1 MSRSN
6 PTLTNPASRRFE
18 WAGGAGELRYY
29 DRETKE
35 TMTQPL
41 PFRFMV
47 LDQLNTMAGFSKNDK
62 SSIWANEVRD
72 VKNDIMFT
80 RTKSGPIEAGLYS
93 ELAETVR
100 RGGKFGKSIY
110 IAYYMNGNWVIGNF
124 RASGSAMSAWFD
136 FSKGRTVE
144 QGMITMTRG
153 EQIDGGTG
161 PYFPPDYAQHPCTPE
176 EDNIAGQLDTQLQ
189 TFLSQYL
196 AARKV
201 DEDGQGTDAGNA
213 TPGYSTPEQRAD
225 YETKRAAAAN
235 GGYQD
240 PTPAPG
246 KEDVIIEDIGD
257 EPINL
262 DDIPF

>member
-6 PTLTNPASRRFE
+6 PTLTNPANRRFE

-35 TMTQPL
+35 TIVQPL

-47 LDQLNTMAGFSKNDK
+47 LDQLNTMAGFSKSDK

-72 VKNDIMFT
+72 TKNDVMFT
-80 RTKSGPIEAGLYS
+80 RTKAGPIEAGKYA
-93 ELAETVR
+93 ELAETSR
-100 RGGKFGKSIY
+100 RGGKFAKSIY
-110 IAYYMNGNWVIGNF
+110 IAYSMNGNWVIGNF
-124 RASGSAMSAWFD
+124 RCYGSAMTTWFD

-153 EQIDGGTG
+153 EQVDGGTG
-161 PYFPPDYAQHPCTPE
+161 PYFPPAYAQHACTPE
-176 EDNIAGQLDTQLQ
+176 EDNIAGQLDIQLQ

-196 AARKV
+196 AAPKV
-201 DEDGQGTDAGNA
+201 DEDGQSTDASVAN
-213 TPGYSTPEQRAD
+213 PGYATPEQRAD
-225 YETKRAAAAN
+225 YEQRRTAATDN
-235 GGYQD
+235 YED
-240 PTPAPG
+240 PLPKPG
-246 KEDVIIEDIGD
+246 KEDTIIEDIGD